1 MKHLSALPALAALL
15 ALSACGFFK
24 ANTDTTVPVAVLD
37 CPHVEVLQQANTLT
51 EFQPGRSDVAAALTT
66 AQITGVAGS
75 CQPTNDR
82 STVKVS
88 FKAGFT
94 ATNGPANHSRP
105 VTLPYFV
112 AVTSDNRI
120 IAKALHS
127 ITLKFG
133 DNANTANAASPTM
146 TIDVPNDDA
155 SGTYEVL
162 VGFQMTQ
169 AQLDYAAAHPP
180 SN

>member
-1 MKHLSALPALAALL
+1 MKHLSALPAFAALL

-24 ANTDTTVPVAVLD
+24 TDSGATAPVAVLS
-37 CPHVEVLQQANTLT
+37 CPHVEVLQQANTIT
-51 EFQPGRSDVAAALTT
+51 EFQPGRTDVAAALTT

-75 CQPTNDR
+75 CQSSNKN
-82 STVKVS
+82 TVKVS

-94 ATNGPANHSRP
+94 ATNGPADHGQP

-127 ITLKFG
+127 ITLKFA
-133 DNANTANAASPTM
+133 DNANNANADSPTL
-146 TIDVPNDDA
+146 TVDVPNDDA

-162 VGFQMTQ
+162 VGFQMTPD
-169 AQLDYAAAHPP
+169 QLAYAAAHPA

>member
-1 MKHLSALPALAALL
+1 MKHLSALPALAAML

-24 ANTDTTVPVAVLD
+24 ANTDTIVPVAVLN
-37 CPHVEVLQQANTLT
+37 CPHVEVLQQANTIT
-51 EFQPGRSDVAAALTT
+51 AFEPGRSDVAAQLTT

-75 CQPTNDR
+75 CQPSDDHT
-82 STVKVS
+82 TAKVT

-94 ATNGPANHSRP
+94 ATNGPANHGQP

-133 DNANTANAASPTM
+133 DNANTANADSPTL

-155 SGTYEVL
+155 SATYEVL

-169 AQLDYAAAHPP
+169 AQLDYAAAHPAG
-180 SN
+180 N

>member
-1 MKHLSALPALAALL
+1 MKHLSALPAVTALL
-15 ALSACGFFK
+15 ALSACGFYK
-24 ANTDTTVPVAVLD
+24 ANSDTTVPVVVLN
-37 CPHVEVLQQANTLT
+37 CPHVEVLQQANAVT
-51 EFQPGRSDVAAALTT
+51 EFLPGRSDVGAQLTT

-75 CQPTNDR
+75 CRPSDDHTT
-82 STVKVS
+82 SKVT

-94 ATNGPANHSRP
+94 ATNGPANHSQP

-120 IAKALHS
+120 IAKADHS

-133 DNANTANAASPTM
+133 DNANTANADSPTLS
-146 TIDVPNDDA
+146 IDVPNDDA

-162 VGFQMTQ
+162 VGFQMTPD
-169 AQLDYAAAHPP
+169 QLAYTAAHPA
-180 SN
+180 N